1 MTIRRAT
8 LNDLDAVMVLER
20 AIFPDDAWS
29 RELMA
34 EGIASPYGHY
44 VVAAD
49 ERGEIV
55 AYAGAH
61 HLPGNDSADIHS
73 IAVTDTQR
81 GQGLGA
87 KLVDELLA
95 WCVNDGALRVLLEVR
110 ADNPVAHHLYYSRGF
125 TTIAVR
131 EGYYQPANV
140 DALVMERKLSA

>member
-8 LNDLDAVMVLER
+8 LHDLDDVMVLER

-29 RELMA
+29 KELMA

-44 VVAAD
+44 VVATD
-49 ERGEIV
+49 ELGEIV

-73 IAVTDTQR
+73 IAVSDTQR

-87 KLVDELLA
+87 RLFDELLA
-95 WCVNDGALRVLLEVR
+95 WCVSDGAVRVLLEVR
-110 ADNPVAHHLYYSRGF
+110 ADNPVAHHLYSSRGF

-140 DALVMERKLSA
+140 DALVMERKMNA